1 MRKKKRIPVS
11 IMLLVFLFL
20 LTGCTLGGTKQEA
33 ETKVDYYIGVID
45 DNAPYY
51 YEEDGLPKGYYA
63 DFVAAMAKE
72 EPFTYKF
79 VPVDASSYNENL
91 SKKSIDGFIGAT
103 NASSGK
109 NILASKSFYTSN
121 ICVLAPKSSNIS
133 TLKQIKDN
141 SIAAPADTEEE
152 VFAKYLANRYKGRA
166 VPFLSV
172 KEALSDTFKS
182 WKVLKTSHRFQNEHR
197 LFMQKDGKLQEI
209 YSKGIKA
216 LETNGSL
223 EHFSNT
229 L

>member
-133 TLKQIKDN
+133 TLKQKKKIIVRRPLPIQKR
-141 SIAAPADTEEE
+141 
-152 VFAKYLANRYKGRA
+152 KYLRNI
-166 VPFLSV
+166 
-172 KEALSDTFKS
+172 
-182 WKVLKTSHRFQNEHR
+182 
-197 LFMQKDGKLQEI
+197 LQI
-209 YSKGIKA
+209 VIRG
-216 LETNGSL
+216 GQF
-223 EHFSNT
+223 HFC

>member
-51 YEEDGLPKGYYA
+51 YEEDGMPKGYYA

-91 SKKSIDGFIGAT
+91 SK
-103 NASSGK
+103 
-109 NILASKSFYTSN
+109 
-121 ICVLAPKSSNIS
+121 
-133 TLKQIKDN
+133 
-141 SIAAPADTEEE
+141 
-152 VFAKYLANRYKGRA
+152 
-166 VPFLSV
+166 LS
-172 KEALSDTFKS
+172 LI
-182 WKVLKTSHRFQNEHR
+182 H
-197 LFMQKDGKLQEI
+197 I
-209 YSKGIKA
+209 
-216 LETNGSL
+216 
-223 EHFSNT
+223 
-229 L
+229 